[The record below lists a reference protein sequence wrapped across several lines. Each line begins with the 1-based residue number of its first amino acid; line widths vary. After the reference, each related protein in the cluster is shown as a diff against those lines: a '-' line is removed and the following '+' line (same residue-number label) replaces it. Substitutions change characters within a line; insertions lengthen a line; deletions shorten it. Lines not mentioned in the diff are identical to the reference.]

1 MTTETATRQD
11 GLHVLI
17 KVQPARSGAM
27 TARKS
32 DQNKDSQKRN
42 QGQLCVWM
50 RLMVCLAYDLSLR
63 DQTVL
68 QADPQLGLI
77 HCIADFHNRSNKIP
91 FHWRLGVW
99 DAAITNH
106 YLTAV
111 RFHLW

>member
-17 KVQPARSGAM
+17 KVQAAHSRAM

-50 RLMVCLAYDLSLR
+50 RLMVCLAYNLSLR
-63 DQTVL
+63 D
-68 QADPQLGLI
+68 
-77 HCIADFHNRSNKIP
+77 
-91 FHWRLGVW
+91 
-99 DAAITNH
+99 
-106 YLTAV
+106 
-111 RFHLW
+111 